1 MISTIGPRFQVSN
14 SKKKDAKCP
23 TANGGCVQLFER
35 EKRRPI
41 KNKMIRESV
50 WERKIRI
57 VFFSYFLLKPVFQ
70 RMGVFSIYFQ
80 IIIFNF

>member
-50 WERKIRI
+50 
-57 VFFSYFLLKPVFQ
+57 
-70 RMGVFSIYFQ
+70 
-80 IIIFNF
+80 